1 MTSFGWGSLAILFA
15 AAPALAQDA
24 RKPVPAPAARD
35 YAALL
40 RADATALRDAIRE
53 SHPGPID
60 RENPGFNALLDRSY
74 RLAMSRAK
82 PGIGYRDYYWAM
94 TEFGNAFDD
103 GHLGVTPIDRDDR
116 HPWAFTWPG
125 FVVALRDGR
134 WQVVHS
140 EGAGRPAVGATLIGC
155 DGRKVEAFAA
165 DRLGPL
171 TGRWSL
177 TVTRVRN
184 APRLFLRSDNVWH
197 APARRCT
204 FAEAGKRRAYRLDWT
219 PITAERRGQLITEAV
234 GTRFTTGIG
243 MTKLPDGSFWIDMG
257 SFESDPQS
265 EDGGKLTQLARE
277 IEARHAELAAAPR
290 LVFDLRGN
298 NGGSSEWIARSARA
312 LWGKPWFDA
321 KTWSASAADYRISDG
336 NIANFAEFA
345 AKLDPKDNPELYR
358 LVTLLV
364 TGMKGAQA
372 RGEPFWRFTDPQEPV
387 GTRPPLPA
395 GPDPVRARV
404 FVLTDF
410 GCASACLDAVDTLT
424 DLGAVQV
431 GQETDADTLYM
442 ETRSIE
448 LPGGVMR
455 AWLPTKVYRGRQRG
469 SNVPAVPRHRWTGA
483 LSDTK
488 GLRAW
493 IATLPTV
500 P

>member
-1 MTSFGWGSLAILFA
+1 MKSVVFGLVATVLAV
-15 AAPALAQDA
+15 PTLAQT
-24 RKPVPAPAARD
+24 PAPAGQTRD

-40 RADATALRDAIRE
+40 RQDATAFRDAILD

-60 RENPGFNALLDRSY
+60 RENPGFNALLERSY
-74 RLAMSRAK
+74 RLAISRAK

-103 GHLGVTPIDRDDR
+103 GHLGVTPIDRSYR
-116 HPWAFTWPG
+116 HPWDYRWPG
-125 FVVALRDGR
+125 FVVALRDGV

-140 EGAGRPAVGATLIGC
+140 EGEGRPAVGARLIGC
-155 DGRKVEAFAA
+155 DGKGVEAFAA

-177 TVTRVRN
+177 TATRVRN
-184 APRLFLRSDNVWH
+184 APRLFLRSDNVWR

-204 FAEAGKRRAYRLDWT
+204 FFDAGKRTAYRLNWT

-243 MTKLPDGSFWIDMG
+243 MSKLTDGSVWIDMG

-265 EDGGKLTQLARE
+265 EDGARLTELVRA
-277 IEARHAELAAAPR
+277 IEAQSADLAAAPR

-321 KTWSASAADYRISDG
+321 KTWSESAADYRISAG
-336 NIANFAEFA
+336 NLANFAEFA

-364 TGMKGAQA
+364 DGMKGAQA
-372 RGEPFWRFTDPQEPV
+372 RGEPFWRFTDPTAPRAV
-387 GTRPPLPA
+387 RPPLPA
-395 GPDPVRARV
+395 GPDPVTARV

-410 GCASACLDAVDTLT
+410 GCASACLDAVDILT
-424 DLGAVQV
+424 DLGATHV

-442 ETRSIE
+442 DIRDVE

-469 SNVPAVPRHRWTGA
+469 SNVPATPRYRWTGA
-483 LSDTK
+483 LADTP
-488 GLRAW
+488 GIRAW
-493 IATLPTV
+493 IASLPAG
-500 P
+500 